1 MSRKSK
7 YHLDP
12 YSSPRTNRR
21 ACLCKG
27 KNTYSRKCCKG
38 KLINQGIGDIGGS
51 YEESFFLLK
60 EDGGFLLKEDNDKI
74 IL

>member
-1 MSRKSK
+1 VRGNRYIQRYTSPKSK
-7 YHLDP
+7 
-12 YSSPRTNRR
+12 RQG
-21 ACLCKG
+21 CLCADRD
-27 KNTYSRKCCKG
+27 TYSRKCCKG

-60 EDGGFLLKEDNDKI
+60 EDGGFLLKQDNDKI